1 MSLRHAFFALTAIA
15 STAALTACSDDALP
29 GPNAD
34 SACTG
39 GAGDTVAITSA
50 GNVVSFNR
58 VPSATLGNN
67 CTIKGLAS
75 GETLAAID
83 QRPANRTIYGLSSAG
98 NLYVLNPAN
107 GQLGT
112 KVALTVN
119 TTTPINTACSP
130 AVTQFTALSGTE
142 FGVDFNPAVDRLRI
156 VSDTG
161 QNLRV
166 NADNGQVTVDCPLL
180 VGTAA
185 SKTSAAAYTNSV
197 PGRGVQ
203 MTADPTSLFYID
215 TTTDQLLTT
224 TAPNGGA
231 LTVVGPLGVDAS
243 AINGFDIVA
252 TVSGTTFT
260 NSPYA
265 VLTVGGKAGFY
276 KIDTASGAATAVASF
291 ASTGALRGLTLK

>member
-142 FGVDFNPAVDRLRI
+142 QKLAQLSYGLRGVVPDGLLVRVSSLSLEAGPAHALQARFITQLSQALGPAVQPRI
-156 VSDTG
+156 VG
-161 QNLRV
+161 QPR
-166 NADNGQVTVDCPLL
+166 A
-180 VGTAA
+180 
-185 SKTSAAAYTNSV
+185 
-197 PGRGVQ
+197 
-203 MTADPTSLFYID
+203 
-215 TTTDQLLTT
+215 
-224 TAPNGGA
+224 
-231 LTVVGPLGVDAS
+231 
-243 AINGFDIVA
+243 
-252 TVSGTTFT
+252 
-260 NSPYA
+260 
-265 VLTVGGKAGFY
+265 
-276 KIDTASGAATAVASF
+276 
-291 ASTGALRGLTLK
+291 